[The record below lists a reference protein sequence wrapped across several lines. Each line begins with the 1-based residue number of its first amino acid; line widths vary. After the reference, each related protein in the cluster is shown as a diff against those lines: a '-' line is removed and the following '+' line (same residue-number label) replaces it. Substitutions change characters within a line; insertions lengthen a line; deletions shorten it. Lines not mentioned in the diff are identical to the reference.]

1 MFFYMYL
8 KSKLMRRFW
17 ITGCGHSR
25 RNPLSL
31 LSLVLNV
38 KIKQGSGLGLPIKR
52 KFSLPAPVH
61 VQVKTLRTCTHY
73 RPRINTPILS
83 FDYFRLFVMCGKSM
97 TEDILKQSFGR
108 YGKIEEVWVLKDR
121 VTQEP
126 KVKQQSL
133 QYYIK
138 CFSSLFRILETV
150 TSK

>member
-1 MFFYMYL
+1 MNVLLY
-8 KSKLMRRFW
+8 MRRFW
-17 ITGCGHSR
+17 NTGSGHPS
-25 RNPLSL
+25 PFF
-31 LSLVLNV
+31 SLVLNV
-38 KIKQGSGLGLPIKR
+38 KIKFKQGSGWGLPIKR

-97 TEDILKQSFGR
+97 TEEILKQSFGR